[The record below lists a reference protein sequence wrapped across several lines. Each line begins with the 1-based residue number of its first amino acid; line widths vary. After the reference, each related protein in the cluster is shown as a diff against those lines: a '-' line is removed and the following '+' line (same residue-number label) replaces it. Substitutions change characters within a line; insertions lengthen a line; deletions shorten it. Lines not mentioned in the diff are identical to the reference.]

1 MFFNKETF
9 INTFNENIYQFF
21 NFHDL
26 LFKYLIDAEP
36 MLNQKSFLTK
46 SQINSLLL
54 SKSTKYHKFNEFFAV
69 RKSGKMFTYSNNI
82 VPIAIYTLYQPASLV
97 KLSKFK
103 KELKP
108 GYLVFRFHAYTIDDS
123 SMDFSIN
130 INSLEELN
138 NFYKYS
144 FEFLNIY
151 TYMPSS
157 EEFELFW
164 KKYGVI
170 DFDYN

>member
-9 INTFNENIYQFF
+9 INTFNKNIYQLF
-21 NFHDL
+21 NCHDL
-26 LFKYLIDAEP
+26 LFKYLIDSEP
-36 MLNQKSFLTK
+36 MLNQESFLTK
-46 SQINSLLL
+46 SQINNLLM
-54 SKSTKYHKFNEFFAV
+54 SKSIKYHRFNEFFAI
-69 RKSGKMFTYSNNI
+69 RKSGKMFTYSSNI

-103 KELKP
+103 KELKQ
-108 GYLVFRFHAYTIDDS
+108 GSLIFKFHAYTRDDS
-123 SMDFSIN
+123 SMDFLIK

-151 TYMPSS
+151 TYMSSS